1 MTGDSIRADRNGLED
16 LATTLRRGA
25 TELADTAIPAPAAPD
40 AGRSSAN
47 VGAALAAVMKS
58 AAALMAKSQE
68 AAGRIDVNDGAYA
81 GVDNQA
87 STALG
92 DFEGELLEPN

>member
-1 MTGDSIRADRNGLED
+1 M
-16 LATTLRRGA
+16 
-25 TELADTAIPAPAAPD
+25 
-40 AGRSSAN
+40 
-47 VGAALAAVMKS
+47 GAALAAVMKS